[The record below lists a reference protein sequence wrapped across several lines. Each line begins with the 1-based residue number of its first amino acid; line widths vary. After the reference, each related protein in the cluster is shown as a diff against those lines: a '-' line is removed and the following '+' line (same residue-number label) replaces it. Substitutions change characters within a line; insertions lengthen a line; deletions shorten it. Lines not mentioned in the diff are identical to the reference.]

1 MNKSTEHT
9 NIIKDKENT
18 MNMRDAYVILT
29 MYGNTYG
36 GSHFKSKPKK
46 SHSAP
51 FTFSGLPAQA
61 FDPPSRARLAAQA
74 FEEIVA
80 RCLDLAP

>member
-1 MNKSTEHT
+1 MNE
-9 NIIKDKENT
+9 IK
-18 MNMRDAYVILT
+18 
-29 MYGNTYG
+29 YG

-46 SHSAP
+46 CHSAP